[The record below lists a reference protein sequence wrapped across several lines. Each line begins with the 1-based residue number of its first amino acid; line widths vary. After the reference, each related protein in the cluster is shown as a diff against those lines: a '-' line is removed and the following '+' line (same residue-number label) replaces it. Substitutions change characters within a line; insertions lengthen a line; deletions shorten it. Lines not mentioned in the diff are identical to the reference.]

1 MANYKQL
8 LKKINTFIL
17 DVDGVLTDGI
27 VILSP
32 DGDLLRTMNVKDG
45 YAMNRAVKNGFNIAV
60 ISGGRSELVRKRF
73 NELGVNDVFLGIK
86 DKMEVFR
93 RYTADKGI
101 EPGSILYMGDDIP
114 DYEIMKAV
122 GVATCPSDAAEEIK
136 VISKYISGYKGGEGC
151 VRDVVEQVLKVQN
164 KWFDRNDIE

>member
-8 LKKINTFIL
+8 LKEITTFIL

-45 YAMNRAVKNGFNIAV
+45 YAMNRAIKNGFNIAV

-93 RYTADKGI
+93 RYAADKGI

-114 DYEIMKAV
+114 DYEIMRAV

-136 VISKYISGYKGGEGC
+136 AISKYISGYKGGEGC

-164 KWFDRNDIE
+164 KWFDKNDIE